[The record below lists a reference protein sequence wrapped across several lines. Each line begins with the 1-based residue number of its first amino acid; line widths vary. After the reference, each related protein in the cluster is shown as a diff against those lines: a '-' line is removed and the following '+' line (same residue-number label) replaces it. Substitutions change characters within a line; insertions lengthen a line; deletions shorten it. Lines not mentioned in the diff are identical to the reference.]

1 MKSVKDQVRNEWRNS
16 EARDERSSAEM
27 LTERLADP
35 DADAATSPTAC
46 VSLDSAAGSGRVHW
60 SCVGAGSD
68 KRTRSVR
75 RLPSYDRSLT
85 KPHGYR
91 GRVWLR
97 LSILLPQ
104 SFLRLF
110 SRISFFFF
118 LLVVYWLWPC
128 HEENGVVR
136 LQISRAI
143 SHRTRSSANG
153 FENALALMRWTAW
166 P

>member
-1 MKSVKDQVRNEWRNS
+1 MTTRMKSVKDQVRNEWRNL

-118 LLVVYWLWPC
+118 YLSSTGSGRATRKTASLGFRLAEQFPIALV
-128 HEENGVVR
+128 
-136 LQISRAI
+136 
-143 SHRTRSSANG
+143 HRPMASKMHS
-153 FENALALMRWTAW
+153 